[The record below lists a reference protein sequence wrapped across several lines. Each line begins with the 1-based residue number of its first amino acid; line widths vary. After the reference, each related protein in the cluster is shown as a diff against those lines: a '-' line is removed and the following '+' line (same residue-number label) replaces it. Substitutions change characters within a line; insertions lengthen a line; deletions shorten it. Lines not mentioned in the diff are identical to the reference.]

1 MTQANG
7 KPEDPGALKL
17 FSFREGQL
25 TNLMSVAP
33 NRGYG
38 FGPRH
43 EDVRGIYPRTF
54 ALDPS
59 GRMLV
64 ATNNEPK
71 LMRDGECLKTVPAT
85 IAAFRVGKDGRL
97 SFANGYE
104 AETRGDFQFWSGMV
118 TLG

>member
-43 EDVRGIYPRTF
+43 LDFHPSLPLVYVSRERDNKLDVYGRSNGVLDMRPIFVRQTLALQHSF
-54 ALDPS
+54 AP
-59 GRMLV
+59 
-64 ATNNEPK
+64 
-71 LMRDGECLKTVPAT
+71 
-85 IAAFRVGKDGRL
+85 GRL
-97 SFANGYE
+97 HPPRASE
-104 AETRGDFQFWSGMV
+104 WPLRLPRQPRLRHRHD
-118 TLG
+118 

>member
-43 EDVRGIYPRTF
+43 
-54 ALDPS
+54 LDFHPS
-59 GRMLV
+59 LPLV
-64 ATNNEPK
+64 
-71 LMRDGECLKTVPAT
+71 
-85 IAAFRVGKDGRL
+85 
-97 SFANGYE
+97 
-104 AETRGDFQFWSGMV
+104 
-118 TLG
+118 